1 MHNTA
6 SQIEIR
12 NIYPGLR
19 AFTGQLELQ
28 AKLEAILSRGTCIS
42 LLVCRKTHNELS
54 GLSSTPFTVKKFIS
68 VRPGS
73 SVGTGV
79 QALGKRVWPFQPISP
94 ERERQGN
101 GSGREL
107 GQRDGLQT

>member
-28 AKLEAILSRGTCIS
+28 AKLEVTLGCGTRIS
-42 LLVCRKTHNELS
+42 LLVCSKTHNELS
-54 GLSSTPFTVKKFIS
+54 GLSSTHSQLRNSLV
-68 VRPGS
+68 
-73 SVGTGV
+73 
-79 QALGKRVWPFQPISP
+79 
-94 ERERQGN
+94 
-101 GSGREL
+101 
-107 GQRDGLQT
+107 